1 MKCPYSK
8 MELLIAAKS
17 AEDKL
22 IPLMGK
28 LTLEAENLLSQKS
41 INEYVAHEN
50 SITVQELINSPNMAY
65 MINSAKEN
73 LILKMIDIFKANGFT
88 DEEAW
93 ACVTADQF

>member
-1 MKCPYSK
+1 M
-8 MELLIAAKS
+8 LF
-17 AEDKL
+17 
-22 IPLMGK
+22 GK
-28 LTLEAENLLSQKS
+28 DMSGQQAVTPFFEGAIYQYDQKTEEANNLLGSKS
-41 INEYVAHEN
+41 LNEYVAHEN